1 MAASKACVSEWF
13 DRGIGQGATHLL
25 VVCDTF
31 DHEDYPVFAHG
42 DPAALERYDAL
53 DGKNMQ
59 RVMEVYDL
67 RDDKDGQLN
76 QRREMR
82 LPRRSDDA

>member
-1 MAASKACVSEWF
+1 MSTSLGQLAEWF
-13 DRGIGQGATHLL
+13 ERGKAQKATHMI

-31 DHEDYPVFAHG
+31 DHEDYPVFAKN
-42 DPAALERYDAL
+42 DAECLAEYAAH

-67 RDDKDGQLN
+67 RKSWTSQGKGGKRVFN
-76 QRREMR
+76 
-82 LPRRSDDA
+82 LPVSP